1 MIVEIQCI
9 PTPSGTDGRRYA
21 HVEAAIAQIQRS
33 GVRYEVG
40 ALGTTLEGEP
50 DLVWPLLRDVHV
62 ACLDSGAESVIS
74 VIKIAEA
81 GQRIAGPG
89 IDDLVADYRER

>member
-9 PTPSGTDGRRYA
+9 PTPPGTDGRRYA

-40 ALGTTLEGEP
+40 ALGTTLEGDP
-50 DLVWPLLRDVHV
+50 DLLWPLLRDVHA
-62 ACLDSGAESVIS
+62 ACMDSGAESVITI
-74 VIKIAEA
+74 IKIAEA
-81 GQRIAGPG
+81 GRPDAGPG
-89 IDDLVADYRER
+89 MDDLVSDYRER